1 MLSITC
7 RTIGLTALIVLIS
20 LTTNANAELIDKVV
34 AVVNNDV
41 ITLSELNE
49 ETDEVINKIKL
60 EASDEELESAIFN
73 VREQALDSLIDR
85 LLIKQ
90 KAKESRVTVS
100 DQEVQQTIDGIRN
113 KAKLNV
119 EEFNKELIKSGI
131 SPTTYST
138 NIKSQLL
145 QRKIVNY
152 DIRAKIVIPES
163 EILAFYNKEYIAEA
177 AADEFFLLQIGI
189 GWADGNKQKAKEQ
202 AERVH
207 KLATNGQDFPQ
218 LAQKFSTLPSA
229 KDGGDIGSF
238 TIDDMSENMAKT
250 ISPLKP
256 GQVSDIIE
264 TSSAYQFFKVL
275 SGGTQQKVVKESYTM
290 VKDKIHARLFEI
302 QMQQKFQEWIKEL
315 KADAYIQKI

>member
-1 MLSITC
+1 M
-7 RTIGLTALIVLIS
+7 
-20 LTTNANAELIDKVV
+20 
-34 AVVNNDV
+34 
-41 ITLSELNE
+41 
-49 ETDEVINKIKL
+49 
-60 EASDEELESAIFN
+60 
-73 VREQALDSLIDR
+73 
-85 LLIKQ
+85 
-90 KAKESRVTVS
+90 
-100 DQEVQQTIDGIRN
+100 
-113 KAKLNV
+113 
-119 EEFNKELIKSGI
+119 
-131 SPTTYST
+131 PTTYST

-275 SGGTQQKVVKESYTM
+275 SGGTQQKVVKESYAM